1 MLTWL
6 LSLAVAAAASPPLNV
21 TLTNNLVG
29 VTTVRVNGAGLRV
42 EATLGADVG
51 RSFCTKRRKPRH
63 QRVVE
68 LPPTYQPS
76 PPPYEP
82 RRASYAYGEG
92 HAPVAQPVIRAQSAP
107 VVAEPVSPMHDEFE
121 AARQASLAAEADRE
135 RRLARRRA
143 EERRR
148 EDEELER
155 ARVASLNEAQ
165 RQATGT
171 SFSRRE
177 IQELEAARRASL
189 AADADRQRRYAQRR
203 EAARRRERDDTAA
216 ALALSRVTSGQST
229 SRSVRRPP
237 PYSGAAPPPPPPP
250 PPNPFRAT
258 PSSSRGESSYARRER
273 LSRQMDL

>member
-1 MLTWL
+1 M
-6 LSLAVAAAASPPLNV
+6 
-21 TLTNNLVG
+21 
-29 VTTVRVNGAGLRV
+29 
-42 EATLGADVG
+42 
-51 RSFCTKRRKPRH
+51 
-63 QRVVE
+63 
-68 LPPTYQPS
+68 
-76 PPPYEP
+76 
-82 RRASYAYGEG
+82 
-92 HAPVAQPVIRAQSAP
+92 
-107 VVAEPVSPMHDEFE
+107 
-121 AARQASLAAEADRE
+121 
-135 RRLARRRA
+135 
-143 EERRR
+143 
-148 EDEELER
+148 ER

-237 PYSGAAPPPPPPP
+237 AYSGAAPPPPPP

-258 PSSSRGESSYARRER
+258 PSSRGESSYARRER

>member
-1 MLTWL
+1 M
-6 LSLAVAAAASPPLNV
+6 
-21 TLTNNLVG
+21 
-29 VTTVRVNGAGLRV
+29 
-42 EATLGADVG
+42 
-51 RSFCTKRRKPRH
+51 
-63 QRVVE
+63 
-68 LPPTYQPS
+68 
-76 PPPYEP
+76 
-82 RRASYAYGEG
+82 
-92 HAPVAQPVIRAQSAP
+92 
-107 VVAEPVSPMHDEFE
+107 
-121 AARQASLAAEADRE
+121 
-135 RRLARRRA
+135 
-143 EERRR
+143 
-148 EDEELER
+148 ER

-189 AADADRQRRYAQRR
+189 AADADRQRRYQAR

-237 PYSGAAPPPPPPP
+237 AYSGAAPPPPPPPP

-258 PSSSRGESSYARRER
+258 PPSRGESSYARRER

>member
-1 MLTWL
+1 M
-6 LSLAVAAAASPPLNV
+6 
-21 TLTNNLVG
+21 
-29 VTTVRVNGAGLRV
+29 
-42 EATLGADVG
+42 
-51 RSFCTKRRKPRH
+51 
-63 QRVVE
+63 
-68 LPPTYQPS
+68 
-76 PPPYEP
+76 
-82 RRASYAYGEG
+82 
-92 HAPVAQPVIRAQSAP
+92 
-107 VVAEPVSPMHDEFE
+107 
-121 AARQASLAAEADRE
+121 
-135 RRLARRRA
+135 
-143 EERRR
+143 
-148 EDEELER
+148 
-155 ARVASLNEAQ
+155 ASLNEAQ

-237 PYSGAAPPPPPPP
+237 PYSAAAPP

>member
-1 MLTWL
+1 M
-6 LSLAVAAAASPPLNV
+6 
-21 TLTNNLVG
+21 
-29 VTTVRVNGAGLRV
+29 
-42 EATLGADVG
+42 
-51 RSFCTKRRKPRH
+51 
-63 QRVVE
+63 
-68 LPPTYQPS
+68 
-76 PPPYEP
+76 
-82 RRASYAYGEG
+82 
-92 HAPVAQPVIRAQSAP
+92 
-107 VVAEPVSPMHDEFE
+107 
-121 AARQASLAAEADRE
+121 
-135 RRLARRRA
+135 
-143 EERRR
+143 
-148 EDEELER
+148 ER

-189 AADADRQRRYAQRR
+189 AADADRQKRYAQRR

-237 PYSGAAPPPPPPP
+237 AYSGAPPPPPPPP

>member
-1 MLTWL
+1 M
-6 LSLAVAAAASPPLNV
+6 
-21 TLTNNLVG
+21 
-29 VTTVRVNGAGLRV
+29 
-42 EATLGADVG
+42 
-51 RSFCTKRRKPRH
+51 
-63 QRVVE
+63 
-68 LPPTYQPS
+68 
-76 PPPYEP
+76 
-82 RRASYAYGEG
+82 
-92 HAPVAQPVIRAQSAP
+92 
-107 VVAEPVSPMHDEFE
+107 
-121 AARQASLAAEADRE
+121 
-135 RRLARRRA
+135 
-143 EERRR
+143 
-148 EDEELER
+148 ER

-237 PYSGAAPPPPPPP
+237 AYSGAAPPPPPP

-258 PSSSRGESSYARRER
+258 PPSRGESSYVRRER

>member
-21 TLTNNLVG
+21 TLTNNLLG

-42 EATLGADVG
+42 EAIG
-51 RSFCTKRRKPRH
+51 R
-63 QRVVE
+63 
-68 LPPTYQPS
+68 
-76 PPPYEP
+76 
-82 RRASYAYGEG
+82 A
-92 HAPVAQPVIRAQSAP
+92 
-107 VVAEPVSPMHDEFE
+107 
-121 AARQASLAAEADRE
+121 
-135 RRLARRRA
+135 RLA
-143 EERRR
+143 
-148 EDEELER
+148 
-155 ARVASLNEAQ
+155 
-165 RQATGT
+165 
-171 SFSRRE
+171 
-177 IQELEAARRASL
+177 
-189 AADADRQRRYAQRR
+189 YAQRR

-250 PPNPFRAT
+250 PPPNPFRAT